1 MATLKAQVRDT
12 KGKGAARKM
21 RSSGRIPAVA
31 YGHGDASR
39 SLSIDAH
46 ELDLLLA
53 RINPENT
60 IIDLDVEGAESSPAL
75 IRDIQHHP
83 SRPYILHVDFFQIH
97 AGEKITVEVPIR
109 LEGTPVGVANEGGIL
124 QEVLRELSVECLPK
138 DIPSSIT
145 IDVSELGMGDSI
157 HVSSVTLQDAEIQ
170 NEPELVICTVVAPTI
185 VAAPETE
192 EDEEEGLEPELIGEA
207 EEEEAEGEEE

>member
-1 MATLKAQVRDT
+1 MATLKAQIRET
-12 KGKGAARKM
+12 KGKGAARKL

-60 IIDLDVEGAESSPAL
+60 IIDLDVEGGDASQAL
-75 IRDIQHHP
+75 IREVQHHP

-109 LEGTPVGVANEGGIL
+109 LEGTPVGVSNDGGIL

-138 DIPSSIT
+138 DIPSQIT
-145 IDVSELGMGDSI
+145 LDVSELGMGDSI
-157 HVSSVTLQDAEIQ
+157 NVSAVTLKDAEIL
-170 NEPELVICTVVAPTI
+170 NDSELVICTVVAPTI
-185 VAAPETE
+185 VAAPETD
-192 EDEEEGLEPELIGEA
+192 EDEEGLEPEVIGEA
-207 EEEEAEGEEE
+207 DAEDGETESE